1 MEFFG
6 GLDTLDTLGTAFAR
20 HYHVMTEN
28 QSINLT
34 KTGNQLCTHLILI
47 SISLGL
53 HSTIVSTFMKCI
65 VFPPLSSLKILVKQ
79 GKVISKL
86 RVDLRKYPN

>member
-1 MEFFG
+1 MEFLG
-6 GLDTLDTLGTAFAR
+6 GLDTLHMLVTAFAR
-20 HYHVMTEN
+20 HYHLLREN
-28 QSINLT
+28 FGINLT
-34 KTGNQLCTHLILI
+34 RTVNKLCADLILI

-53 HSTIVSTFMKCI
+53 HSTIGSTFMKYI
-65 VFPPLSSLKILVKQ
+65 VFPPLSSLKILVKP